1 MPVVS
6 NVTINPSTPTTSDA
20 LSCTYDYLDPQDDAD
35 ASQTRWYVNGVFSA
49 TTSAELSL
57 TAGDEVTCSI
67 LPSDGVNFGF
77 RVYSE
82 AVVVS

>member
-1 MPVVS
+1 
-6 NVTINPSTPTTSDA
+6 
-20 LSCTYDYLDPQDDAD
+20 
-35 ASQTRWYVNGVFSA
+35 
-49 TTSAELSL
+49 L

-67 LPSDGVNFGF
+67 LPSDEVNFGF